1 MNDSRLSHG
10 MAADD
15 VHILCGAVFIRK
27 FFKHFNL
34 VVLLCY
40 YDNFFNLPFK
50 VYLGFSFPN
59 LLFSQFILNQRT
71 HKLVRIKFVNCGF

>member
-50 VYLGFSFPN
+50 VLYTNRKQALYESNGLIN
-59 LLFSQFILNQRT
+59 KRLFLI
-71 HKLVRIKFVNCGF
+71 